1 MGYRDPSTQ
10 RYPLHEAAANE
21 FSADI
26 IRCMV
31 QIFPK
36 SAVAVDGE
44 GRTPLHLACLS
55 GWSFDEEVANVLC
68 QAGPSALVMEC
79 CDGKTPMELIITS
92 GSHVKLE
99 VLDLLH
105 SNTGR
110 YLKRCEMEQVAVPQ
124 TGVELEGRC
133 TELFP

>member
-1 MGYRDPSTQ
+1 
-10 RYPLHEAAANE
+10 
-21 FSADI
+21 
-26 IRCMV
+26 MV

-55 GWSFDEEVANVLC
+55 GWGFDEEVANVLC
-68 QAGPSALVMEC
+68 QAGPSALGTEC
-79 CDGKTPMELIITS
+79 RDGKTPMELIITS

-110 YLKRCEMEQVAVPQ
+110 YLKAVRNGASCN
-124 TGVELEGRC
+124 TTNGRRVRGA
-133 TELFP
+133 LHRAVSLKSRRSR